1 MVLSFMD
8 ENKKPGQGFGAHPP
22 PQGLRGEREVLES
35 EASLG
40 YSKIISNHT

>member
-1 MVLSFMD
+1 MVLTVMG

-22 PQGLRGEREVLES
+22 PQGLGGEQEGLGS

-40 YSKIISNHT
+40 YSEIIANLK